1 MSVPDAPLAEE
12 TIPAEADEATS
23 HRGEESPEIVETLAP
38 EDASA
43 RFTQDDL
50 NRARREEKDKLYP
63 ELDRMKAEMASLL
76 KEKQEREEAEALAR
90 AEAEEAERKAR
101 EEEMSL
107 RELLTVKEQQWQQQ
121 LEEERRERENAIA
134 ALEKEREF
142 LRLQEYRTQRIDES
156 RDSILPELLDLVA
169 GNSPEEIE
177 ASIAGLVERS
187 SRILAS
193 AQQATQVARRESSGA
208 RVTAP
213 PTEPLDAYSG
223 SQSFTPDQIRDMS
236 MQEYEQYRDT
246 FLGKGSQSSGMFG

>member
-1 MSVPDAPLAEE
+1 MSMSDAPIADDGTSQDAE
-12 TIPAEADEATS
+12 EATS
-23 HRGEESPEIVETLAP
+23 PRGEEIPEVVETTTP
-38 EDASA
+38 EETSP

-63 ELDRMKAEMASLL
+63 ELDRMKAEMALLL

-107 RELLTVKEQQWQQQ
+107 RELLQVKEQQWSAQ

-142 LRLQEYRTQRIDES
+142 LRLQEYRSQRIEES
-156 RDSILPELLDLVA
+156 RDSILPELIDLVA
-169 GNSPEEIE
+169 GNSTEEIE
-177 ASIAGLVERS
+177 ASIAGLEERS

-193 AQQATQVARRESSGA
+193 AQQATQIARRETSGA
-208 RVTAP
+208 RVTSP
-213 PTEPLDAYSG
+213 PAEPLDAYSG

-246 FLGKGSQSSGMFG
+246 FLGKGTQSSGMFG